1 MWAQLDL
8 GDYVTPR
15 SDGTYELYHER
26 IWTPSWSEDEI
37 RTFDRTVIDAD
48 GRYWL
53 DGDSGAMWDV
63 DDDGVDDYLADGG
76 DVDCLAS
83 DIAAVTGYPYASEHR
98 FYKLTEMEL
107 LANFD
112 PAVTNPST
120 GEGSCNSTSRAAE
133 RGLGREGVVQCRLR
147 R

>member
-83 DIAAVTGYPYASEHR
+83 DIAAVTGSPYASEPH
-98 FYKLTEMEL
+98 FHTPTDLEL
-107 LANFD
+107 PPKFAHDGPD
-112 PAVTNPST
+112 PTN
-120 GEGSCNSTSRAAE
+120 GQGSFH
-133 RGLGREGVVQCRLR
+133 
-147 R
+147 